1 MFSKNQIIVSALSI
15 TLFAFAACGGASKDV
30 ADTKTEAKAATEEVA
45 KAAEKAPE
53 AAPAKPATDKK
64 EMAQI
69 NIGDAAPMTDY
80 KMKDISGKDLS
91 MADVKKENG
100 LLVMFSCNTCPYVIA
115 WEDRYPMVADYCAK
129 NNVGLLVVNSNEARR
144 DGDDSMDEMKKHAE
158 EAKYDF
164 PYVVDV
170 NHQLADAIG
179 AKKTPD
185 LFLFDKDMKLA
196 YKGAIDDSQDAS
208 GVEKFFVRTAME
220 NMIAGKPIDP
230 NTTKAVGCTIKRM
243 KKL

>member
-1 MFSKNQIIVSALSI
+1 MFNKNQVIIGTLGLAL
-15 TLFAFAACGGASKDV
+15 FFFAACGGASKEV
-30 ADTKTEAKAATEEVA
+30 AETSKEEKTTAKTETTTT
-45 KAAEKAPE
+45 KAPE
-53 AAPAKPATDKK
+53 AAPAKPVADKDGLV
-64 EMAQI
+64 QL

-80 KMKDISGKDLS
+80 KMKDISGKELS
-91 MADVKKENG
+91 MADVKKDNG

-115 WEDRYPMVADYCAK
+115 WEDRYPKVADYCEK
-129 NNVGLLVVNSNEARR
+129 NNIGLLVVNSNEARR

-158 EAKYDF
+158 EAKYNF
-164 PYVVDV
+164 PYVIDV

-185 LFLFDKDMKLA
+185 LFLFDKEMKLA

-208 GVEKFFVRTAME
+208 GVENFFVKTAME
-220 NMIAGKPIDP
+220 NMATGKPIDP
-230 NTTKAVGCTIKRM
+230 NTTKAVGCTIKRI